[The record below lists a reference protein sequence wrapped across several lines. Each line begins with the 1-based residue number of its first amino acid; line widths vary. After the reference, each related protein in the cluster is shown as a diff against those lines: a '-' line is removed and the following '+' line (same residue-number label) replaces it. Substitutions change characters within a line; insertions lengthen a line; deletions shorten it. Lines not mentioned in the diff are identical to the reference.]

1 MIVVTGGAGF
11 IGANLVKALNA
22 RGHQDVMVVDDLSD
36 GTKFVNLA
44 DCTLGDYLDK
54 DDFLARVK
62 TELRGE
68 TRGETGGLPPIEAI
82 FHEGACSDTT
92 EWDGR
97 FMLENNFEYSKVL
110 LEYCQAK
117 RIPFLYASSAATYG
131 GSEVFVEDPAHEK
144 PLNVY
149 GYSKLLFDQY
159 VRARWDDFDS
169 QVVGFRYFNVYGPR
183 EQHKGKMASVA
194 YHHHTQVQRGE
205 NPKLFGAWD
214 GFDAGMQSRDF
225 VYVGDVVDVNLWFLD
240 NPEVSGIFNLGTGRA
255 EPFKAIAE
263 TAIDFYSRNK
273 GVKSEIEYIDF
284 PDELKGRYQ
293 SYTRADIGRLRDA
306 GYTAEFKTVSEG
318 VSAYLEWL
326 NG

>member
-62 TELRGE
+62 AELSGEMRG
-68 TRGETGGLPPIEAI
+68 GIGGLPPIEAI

-131 GSEVFVEDPAHEK
+131 GSEVFVEAPEHEK

-159 VRARWDDFDS
+159 VRARWDEFDS

-214 GFDAGMQSRDF
+214 GYEAGMQSRDF

-263 TAIDFYSRNK
+263 TAIDFYGK
-273 GVKSEIEYIDF
+273 GQIEYIDF

-306 GYTAEFKTVSEG
+306 GYSAEFKTVREG

>member
-11 IGANLVKALNA
+11 IGSNLVKALNA
-22 RGHQDVMVVDDLSD
+22 RGRDDVLVVDDLSD

-54 DDFLARVK
+54 EDFLARVK
-62 TELRGE
+62 AALNGE
-68 TRGETGGLPPIEAI
+68 ASHLPPIEAI

-110 LEYCQAK
+110 LHFCQ
-117 RIPFLYASSAATYG
+117 REGIPFLYASSAATYG
-131 GSEVFVEDPAHEK
+131 GSEVFFEAPEHEK

-159 VRARWDDFDS
+159 VRARHDDFTS

-194 YHHHTQVQRGE
+194 YHHHTQISAGQDV
-205 NPKLFGAWD
+205 KLFGAW
-214 GFDAGMQSRDF
+214 GGYEAGMQSRDF
-225 VYVGDVVDVNLWFLD
+225 IYVGDVVDVNLWFLD
-240 NPEVSGIFNLGTGRA
+240 HPEASGIFNLGTGRA
-255 EPFKAIAE
+255 EPFKAIGE
-263 TAIDFYSRNK
+263 TVVDYYGR
-273 GVKSEIEYIDF
+273 GRIEYIDF
-284 PDELKGRYQ
+284 PEELKGRYQ
-293 SYTRADIGRLRDA
+293 SYTRADISRLREA
-306 GYTAEFKTVSEG
+306 GYVREFRTVGQG
-318 VSAYLEWL
+318 VREYLEWL

>member
-22 RGHQDVMVVDDLSD
+22 RGHQDVLVVDDLSD
-36 GTKFVNLA
+36 GTKFVNLV
-44 DCTLGDYLDK
+44 DCALGDYLDK
-54 DDFLARVK
+54 DDFLARVQA
-62 TELRGE
+62 ELRGE
-68 TRGETGGLPPIEAI
+68 EGGLPPIEAI

-110 LEYCQAK
+110 LHYCQRK
-117 RIPFLYASSAATYG
+117 GIPFLYASSAATYG
-131 GSEVFVEDPAHEK
+131 GSEVFVEAPEHEK

-159 VRARWDDFDS
+159 VRARWNDFTS

-194 YHHHTQVQRGE
+194 YHHHTQVSAGE

-214 GFDAGMQSRDF
+214 GFEAGMQSRDF
-225 VYVGDVVDVNLWFLD
+225 VFVGDVVDVNLWFLD
-240 NPEVSGIFNLGTGRA
+240 HPEHSGIFNLGTGRA

-263 TAIDFYSRNK
+263 AVIKFYGKGEID
-273 GVKSEIEYIDF
+273 YIDF

-293 SYTRADIGRLRDA
+293 SYTRADISRLREV
-306 GYTAEFKTVSEG
+306 GYTAEFKTVAEG
-318 VSAYLEWL
+318 VCDYLEWL

>member
-22 RGHQDVMVVDDLSD
+22 RGRNDVMVVDDLRD

-44 DCTLGDYLDK
+44 DCTLADYLDK
-54 DDFLARVK
+54 DDFLATLK
-62 TELRGE
+62 AALRGE
-68 TRGETGGLPPIEAI
+68 NVDLPKIDAI

-92 EWDGR
+92 EWDGHY
-97 FMLENNFEYSKVL
+97 MMENNFEYSKVL
-110 LEYCQAK
+110 LNYCEQQ

-131 GSEVFVEDPAHEK
+131 GSEVFKEVPECEK

-149 GYSKLLFDQY
+149 GYSKLLFDQH
-159 VRARWDDFDS
+159 VRARWDELTT

-194 YHHHTQVQRGE
+194 YHHHLQIRNGE
-205 NPKLFGAWD
+205 TLKLFGAYD
-214 GFDAGMQSRDF
+214 GYEAGMQSRDF

-240 NPEVSGIFNLGTGRA
+240 NPGASGIFNLGTGRA
-255 EPFKAIAE
+255 EPFKAIGEAV
-263 TAIDFYSRNK
+263 IDFYAK
-273 GVKSEIEYIDF
+273 GQIDYIDF
-284 PDELKGRYQ
+284 PEELKGRYQ
-293 SYTRADIGRLRDA
+293 SYTRADISNLREA
-306 GYTAEFKTVSEG
+306 GCDIEFKTVAQG
-318 VSAYLEWL
+318 VKAYLEWL

>member
-11 IGANLVKALNA
+11 IGSNLVKALNQ
-22 RGHQDVMVVDDLSD
+22 RGHQDVMVVDDLRD

-54 DDFLARVK
+54 DDFRRRVEA
-62 TELRGE
+62 ELRGE
-68 TRGETGGLPPIEAI
+68 HSQLPKIEAI

-97 FMLENNFEYSKVL
+97 FMLDNNFEYSKVL
-110 LEYCQAK
+110 LHFCQQ
-117 RIPFLYASSAATYG
+117 RGIPFLYASSAATYG
-131 GSEVFVEDPAHEK
+131 GSEVFMEAPEHEK

-159 VRARWDDFDS
+159 VRAHRDALRS

-194 YHHHTQVQRGE
+194 YHHHTQISAGQDV
-205 NPKLFGAWD
+205 KLFGAWD
-214 GFDAGMQSRDF
+214 GYQAGMQSRDF

-240 NPEVSGIFNLGTGRA
+240 HPEESGIFNLGSGRA
-255 EPFKAIAE
+255 EPFKAIGEAV
-263 TAIDFYSRNK
+263 IDYYGR
-273 GVKSEIEYIDF
+273 GAIEYIDF
-284 PDELKGRYQ
+284 PEELKGRYQ
-293 SYTRADIGRLRDA
+293 SYTRADISRLREA
-306 GYTAEFKTVSEG
+306 GYDREFRTVAEG
-318 VSAYLEWL
+318 VREYLEWL

>member
-11 IGANLVKALNA
+11 IGANLVKALSA
-22 RGHQDVMVVDDLSD
+22 RGHEVMVVDDLSD
-36 GTKFVNLA
+36 GTKFINLA

-54 DDFLARVK
+54 DDFLGRIKAA
-62 TELRGE
+62 LSGLSS
-68 TRGETGGLPPIEAI
+68 GLPPIEAI

-110 LEYCQAK
+110 LHYCQHLG
-117 RIPFLYASSAATYG
+117 IPFLYASSAATYG
-131 GSEVFVEDPAHEK
+131 GSEVFVEAPEHEK

-159 VRARWDDFDS
+159 VRARHDDFTS

-194 YHHHTQVQRGE
+194 FHHHTQISTGADL
-205 NPKLFGAWD
+205 KLFGAWE
-214 GFDAGMQSRDF
+214 GYDAGMQSRDF

-240 NPEVSGIFNLGTGRA
+240 HPEVSGIFNLGTGRA
-255 EPFKAIAE
+255 EPFKAIGQAV
-263 TAIDFYSRNK
+263 IDYYGR
-273 GVKSEIEYIDF
+273 GEIEYIAF
-284 PDELKGRYQ
+284 PEELKGRYQ
-293 SYTRADIGRLRDA
+293 SYTRADITKLRQT
-306 GYTAEFKTVSEG
+306 GYDGEFRTVAEG
-318 VSAYLEWL
+318 VKAYLEWL
-326 NG
+326 HG

>member
-22 RGHQDVMVVDDLSD
+22 RGHLDVMVVDDLSD

-54 DDFLARVK
+54 NDFLARVK
-62 TELRGE
+62 AELGGEMRGE
-68 TRGETGGLPPIEAI
+68 AGGLPPIEAI

-159 VRARWDDFDS
+159 VRARWNEFDS

-194 YHHHTQVQRGE
+194 YHHHSQVQRGE

-214 GFDAGMQSRDF
+214 GYEAGMQSRDF

-255 EPFKAIAE
+255 EPFQAIAE
-263 TAIDFYSRNK
+263 TAIDFYSDK
-273 GVKSEIEYIDF
+273 DGAKVEIEYIDF

-293 SYTRADIGRLRDA
+293 SYTRADIGRLREA
-306 GYTAEFKTVSEG
+306 GYRAEFKTVREG

>member
-22 RGHQDVMVVDDLSD
+22 QGRDDVLVVDDLSD

-54 DDFLARVK
+54 DDFRARV
-62 TELRGE
+62 EAVLRGE
-68 TRGETGGLPPIEAI
+68 SSQLPPIEAV

-97 FMLENNFEYSKVL
+97 FMLDNNFEYSKVL
-110 LEYCQAK
+110 LHFCQ
-117 RIPFLYASSAATYG
+117 RQGIPFLYASSAATYG
-131 GSEVFVEDPAHEK
+131 GSEVFVEAPEYEK

-159 VRARWDDFDS
+159 VRARWHEFDS

-194 YHHHTQVQRGE
+194 YHHHTQIRAGD
-205 NPKLFGAWD
+205 NLKLFGAWD
-214 GFDAGMQSRDF
+214 GYEAGMQSRDF

-240 NPEVSGIFNLGTGRA
+240 HPDKSGIFNLGSGRA
-255 EPFKAIAE
+255 EPFKAIGEAVVG
-263 TAIDFYSRNK
+263 YYGR
-273 GVKSEIEYIDF
+273 GEIEYIDF
-284 PDELKGRYQ
+284 PEELKGRYQ
-293 SYTRADIGRLRDA
+293 SYTRADISRLRKA
-306 GYTAEFKTVSEG
+306 GYDREFRTVAEG
-318 VSAYLEWL
+318 VGEYLEWL

>member
-11 IGANLVKALNA
+11 IGSNLVKALNA
-22 RGHQDVMVVDDLSD
+22 RGRDDVLVVDDLSD

-62 TELRGE
+62 AAMNGE
-68 TRGETGGLPPIEAI
+68 ASHLPPIEAI

-110 LEYCQAK
+110 LNFCQ
-117 RIPFLYASSAATYG
+117 REGIPFLYASSAATYG
-131 GSEVFVEDPAHEK
+131 GSEVFFEAPEHEK

-159 VRARWDDFDS
+159 VRARHDDFTS

-194 YHHHTQVQRGE
+194 YHHHTQISAGQNV
-205 NPKLFGAWD
+205 KLFGAWE
-214 GFDAGMQSRDF
+214 GYEAGMQSRDF
-225 VYVGDVVDVNLWFLD
+225 IYVGDVVDVNLWFLD
-240 NPEVSGIFNLGTGRA
+240 HPEASGIFNLGTGRA
-255 EPFKAIAE
+255 EPFKAIGE
-263 TAIDFYSRNK
+263 TVVDYYGR
-273 GVKSEIEYIDF
+273 GRIEYIDF
-284 PDELKGRYQ
+284 PEELKGRYQ
-293 SYTRADIGRLRDA
+293 SYTRADISRLREA
-306 GYTAEFKTVSEG
+306 GYDGEFRTVAQG
-318 VSAYLEWL
+318 VREYLEWL

>member
-22 RGHQDVMVVDDLSD
+22 RGHEDVLVVDDLSD

-62 TELRGE
+62 AELRGE
-68 TRGETGGLPPIEAI
+68 PSALPPIEAI

-92 EWDGR
+92 EWDGK
-97 FMLENNFEYSKVL
+97 FMLENNFEYSKAL
-110 LEYCQAK
+110 LHFCQHK

-131 GSEVFVEDPAHEK
+131 GSEVFVEAPEHEK

-159 VRARWDDFDS
+159 VRVHWEEFDA

-194 YHHHTQVQRGE
+194 YHHHNQVKRGE
-205 NPKLFGAWD
+205 NPKLFGAWE
-214 GFDAGMQSRDF
+214 GYEAGMQSRDF
-225 VYVGDVVDVNLWFLD
+225 IYVGDVVDVNLWCLD

-263 TAIDFYSRNK
+263 TVIDYYQTGK
-273 GVKSEIEYIDF
+273 IDYIAF
-284 PDELKGRYQ
+284 PEELKGRYQ
-293 SYTRADIGRLRDA
+293 SYTRADISRLREA
-306 GYTAEFKTVSEG
+306 GYAAEFKTVREG
-318 VSAYLEWL
+318 VNAYLDWL

>member
-11 IGANLVKALNA
+11 IGSNLVKALNQ

-44 DCTLGDYLDK
+44 DCSLGDYLDK
-54 DDFLARVK
+54 DDFRQRVEA
-62 TELRGE
+62 ELRGE
-68 TRGETGGLPPIEAI
+68 SARLPEIEAI

-97 FMLENNFEYSKVL
+97 FMLDNNFEYSKVL
-110 LEYCQAK
+110 LHFCQQ
-117 RIPFLYASSAATYG
+117 RGIPFLYASSAATYG
-131 GSEVFVEDPAHEK
+131 GSEVFQEAPEHEK

-159 VRARWDDFDS
+159 VRIHRDSFRS

-194 YHHHTQVQRGE
+194 YHHHTQISAGQDV
-205 NPKLFGAWD
+205 KLFGAWD

-240 NPEVSGIFNLGTGRA
+240 NPEASGIFNLGTGRA
-255 EPFKAIAE
+255 EPFKAIGNAV
-263 TAIDFYSRNK
+263 IDYY
-273 GVKSEIEYIDF
+273 GHGAIEYIDF

-293 SYTRADIGRLRDA
+293 SYTRADISRLREA
-306 GYTAEFKTVSEG
+306 GYDREFRTVAEG
-318 VSAYLEWL
+318 VREYLEWL

>member
-62 TELRGE
+62 AELCGEIRGE
-68 TRGETGGLPPIEAI
+68 IGGLPPIEAI

-214 GFDAGMQSRDF
+214 GYDAGMQSRDF

>member
-22 RGHQDVMVVDDLSD
+22 RGRSDVLVVDDLSD

-54 DDFLARVK
+54 DDFLMRVEA
-62 TELRGE
+62 ELRGE
-68 TRGETGGLPPIEAI
+68 DAGLPSIEAI

-97 FMLENNFEYSKVL
+97 FMLDNNFEYSKVL
-110 LEYCQAK
+110 LHYCQRK
-117 RIPFLYASSAATYG
+117 GIPFLYASSAATYG
-131 GSEVFVEDPAHEK
+131 GSEVFVEAPEHER

-159 VRARWDDFDS
+159 VRARWEQFSS

-194 YHHHTQVQRGE
+194 YHHHTQVRAGE

-214 GFDAGMQSRDF
+214 GYDAGMQSRDF

-240 NPEVSGIFNLGTGRA
+240 HPEQSGIFNLGSGRA

-263 TAIDFYSRNK
+263 SVIDYYGRGQIDF
-273 GVKSEIEYIDF
+273 IDF

-293 SYTRADIGRLRDA
+293 SYTRADISRLRAA
-306 GYTAEFKTVSEG
+306 GYSYDFKTVAEG
-318 VSAYLEWL
+318 VRAYLEWL